1 MHRYFKGVFTTAVF
15 SPFKLNPSSFSQLV
29 QFICA
34 GMNTLIALGCRS
46 KQPHGNAL
54 EEVVSEEVRF
64 QMNTRGVHLNKCD
77 LN

>member
-1 MHRYFKGVFTTAVF
+1 MHRYFKGVFATAVF

-34 GMNTLIALGCRS
+34 GMNTLIALVCRS
-46 KQPHGNAL
+46 KQFHGNAL
-54 EEVVSEEVRF
+54 EEVRF

-77 LN
+77 PN